1 MWQCGEF
8 VAGPGESA
16 PECWF
21 TLRSAGILVRND
33 RFLHRRMHAD
43 ADWAG
48 PASLE
53 PRIVQGDPGVCD
65 TLRFG
70 FLMGASE
77 PEHCRRVEI
86 VVGMLPELQGNR
98 TWEFGSQRS
107 NQGMGHLVD
116 GAARRPLRYGYGP
129 GEPDVWAQGAARPD

>member
-16 PECWF
+16 QERWF

-33 RFLHRRMHAD
+33 RFLHCRMHAD

-77 PEHCRRVEI
+77 PEHWHVAGI
-86 VVGMLPELQGNR
+86 AG
-98 TWEFGSQRS
+98 
-107 NQGMGHLVD
+107 
-116 GAARRPLRYGYGP
+116 
-129 GEPDVWAQGAARPD
+129 